1 MSGHRNIHHGPVHLL
16 SSLDQWPYFYLN
28 VIDKIYLDARL
39 LNHAHWP
46 SYSEFS
52 PSLSSV
58 LLAYVFNYPSF
69 REVTRVTS
77 RYLVEAAFSHR
88 WQCGCCVLLWGLP
101 QDAFVALKVLSALPT
116 PPLPSLPPE
125 TTNLFAASTVQSFT
139 EIYIAGLTQYIH
151 IHFR

>member
-1 MSGHRNIHHGPVHLL
+1 M
-16 SSLDQWPYFYLN
+16 
-28 VIDKIYLDARL
+28 
-39 LNHAHWP
+39 
-46 SYSEFS
+46 FS
-52 PSLSSV
+52 TV
-58 LLAYVFNYPSF
+58 LPSF

-77 RYLVEAAFSHR
+77 RYLVGVAFSHR
-88 WQCGCCVLLWGLP
+88 WQRGCCVLPWGLP

-125 TTNLFAASTVQSFT
+125 TTNLFAAFTVQSFT